1 MLYVLLHV
9 TIIITYKRVNFVPFL
24 YYLYLYLVI
33 LSNGKLVFDT
43 IKTLFFHHKG
53 LVLQLLL

>member
-1 MLYVLLHV
+1 M
-9 TIIITYKRVNFVPFL
+9 RVNFVPFL

-53 LVLQLLL
+53 LLLQLLL